1 MSKDALETNV
11 SNDAIENVDN
21 DVMEEMADDEA
32 ETVAVEE
39 EEAVSTEPVSPLK
52 RVWSIVSKVLTGIV
66 VAITVGMMIFTI
78 VSSIFFD
85 ENEKNLF
92 GIRFYIVLS
101 DSMSPSELNKDFP
114 IHFNAGDLVLSK
126 IVDNPY
132 ALQPGQVI
140 SFVSQNEESFGE
152 TFTHAIREVRK
163 TKEGKVIGYVT
174 YGTNTDTNDIAIVQ
188 PEYVLGTY
196 WGHLPAIGHFFN
208 FLKTTPGYIVC
219 ILVPFLLLILYQ
231 GVSTVQLFRRYRKEQ
246 MADMEEERAQIAEER
261 KQSAEMMQ
269 ELLALR
275 EQLSRSGV
283 TLPTDIATPMQA
295 EEPAEQQGTDAPA
308 ASDETNS

>member
-1 MSKDALETNV
+1 MSFDTVQKKPKKGFGLSGSLMLFVGAAVTLLLALV
-11 SNDAIENVDN
+11 
-21 DVMEEMADDEA
+21 
-32 ETVAVEE
+32 
-39 EEAVSTEPVSPLK
+39 
-52 RVWSIVSKVLTGIV
+52 IV
-66 VAITVGMMIFTI
+66 VAAICPWGFTI
-78 VSSIFFD
+78 FSSTFFND
-85 ENEKNLF
+85 HQKNLF
-92 GIRFYIVLS
+92 GYRFYTVLT
-101 DSMSPSELNKDFP
+101 DSMSLSELNEDVS
-114 IHFNAGDLVLSK
+114 IHFDAGD
-126 IVDNPY
+126 IVIVAPVDDPA

-152 TFTHAIREVRK
+152 TFTHAIREVRR

-174 YGTNTDTNDIAIVQ
+174 YGTNTDTNDIAIVE

-208 FLKTTPGYIVC
+208 FLKTPPGYIVC

-231 GVSTVQLFRRYRKEQ
+231 GVNTIQLFRRYKKEQ

-283 TLPTDIATPMQA
+283 TLPTDIATPMKA
-295 EEPAEQQGTDAPA
+295 EEPAAQQGTDAPA